1 MATDNPRTGSACEK
15 MESFD
20 SCGTSTSV
28 STADS
33 PSRLRS
39 STSLS
44 SMDEDMAEDSPLDPV
59 NKNSEKVDT
68 TKEVDLVDALNTALA
83 AKNKDLDMVDGLGN
97 DFQIPDF
104 TIKQIRDAIPAHCY
118 ERSGIRGLSYVA
130 RDISVLATVFLL
142 FNRFLTPENVPS
154 TCIRGALWAVYTF
167 VQGLFATGV
176 WVLAHECGHQ
186 SFSPSKTL
194 NDTVGFIC
202 HSALLVPYF
211 SWKISHGKHHKAT
224 GHMERD
230 MVFVPKTREQYASNI
245 GRLAHELSELM
256 EETPIMTAGTLIG
269 QQLLGW
275 LMYINFN
282 VTGHDFHFR
291 QKEGRGIGKK
301 NGYFGRVNHFDPASP
316 LYEAKDA
323 KLILASDVGLAV
335 VFGILF
341 CLGQRFG
348 WANLAVW
355 YFVPYLWVNHWLGG
369 YISNRN
375 SETQLIFT
383 AVAITYL
390 QHTDPQLP
398 HYEDN
403 VWNFTRG
410 AAATVDRELG
420 FIGRQIMH
428 GIVETHVLHHFV
440 STIPFYHADEA
451 SEAIK
456 PVMGIHYRSDT
467 KDGFAGF
474 LKALYR
480 NSRMCQWVEPAAE
493 AKGDGQSVLFFRN
506 RNHTGVPPMKMAPV
520 MGS

>member
-1 MATDNPRTGSACEK
+1 MDLSSEK
-15 MESFD
+15 TSTFD
-20 SCGTSTSV
+20 SYASSTSI

-33 PSRLRS
+33 PTRLRS

-44 SMDEDMAEDSPLDPV
+44 SIDADSPLDPV
-59 NKNSEKVDT
+59 DKQSKEVDSA
-68 TKEVDLVDALNTALA
+68 KEVDLVDALNTALA
-83 AKNKDLDMVDGLGN
+83 AKNKNLGMVDTLGN

-118 ERSGIRGLSYVA
+118 ERSGLRGLSYVA
-130 RDISVLATVFLL
+130 RDIAVLATVFLF

-154 TCIRGALWAVYTF
+154 MFVRGALWAAYTF
-167 VQGLFATGV
+167 IQGLFGTGL

-194 NDTVGFIC
+194 NDTVGFVC
-202 HSALLVPYF
+202 HSVLLVPYF

-224 GHMERD
+224 GHIERD
-230 MVFVPKTREQYASNI
+230 MVFVPKTREQYASKM
-245 GRLAHELSELM
+245 GYYVHELSELM
-256 EETPIMTAGTLIG
+256 EETPIATAAMLIG

-282 VTGHDFHFR
+282 ATGHNYHFR
-291 QKEGRGIGKK
+291 QKEGRGIGKR
-301 NGYFGRVNHFDPASP
+301 NGFLGRVNHFDPSSP

-323 KLILASDVGLAV
+323 KLIAASDLGLAT

-341 CLGQRFG
+341 HIGRTFG
-348 WANLAVW
+348 WANLTVW
-355 YFVPYLWVNHWLGG
+355 YFIPYLWVNHWLGKLVW
-369 YISNRN
+369 YSMYEWWLIS
-375 SETQLIFT
+375 T

-390 QHTDPQLP
+390 QHTDPKLP

-420 FIGRQIMH
+420 FIGRNIMH

-456 PVMGIHYRSDT
+456 PIMGVHYRSDT
-467 KDGFAGF
+467 AGGFMGF
-474 LKALYR
+474 LRALWN
-480 NSRMCQWVEPAAE
+480 NSRICQWVEPAAD
-493 AKGDGQSVLFFRN
+493 AKGNGKSVLFYRN
-506 RNHTGVPPMKMAPV
+506 RNGQGVPPMKMAPPTE
-520 MGS
+520 S